1 MKTETMTIHQALIE
15 LKTLD
20 KRISAKIDEQKWCA
34 ANRHSNSKIGGKSIE
49 EFKTSVREQW
59 QSLNDL
65 FARRAALRRAV
76 GRSNAETT
84 VDICG
89 VPYTV
94 SEAIEMRDRG
104 IAIKNLFMGVL
115 AKQNK
120 IETQRV
126 EQENLELTGKAD
138 DYITRMFG
146 TKDKA
151 NADDVKKLRDAYIE
165 ANTWEFIDP
174 LGLDKKI
181 EALKQEIEDF
191 NSAVDCAL
199 SVSNAVTTV
208 TIEY

>member
-20 KRISAKIDEQKWCA
+20 KRISAKIDGQKWCA
-34 ANRHSNSKIGGKSIE
+34 ANRHSNSKIDGKSIE
-49 EFKTSVREQW
+49 EFRTSVREQW

-76 GRSNAETT
+76 GRSNAETQVT
-84 VDICG
+84 ICG

-104 IAIKNLFMGVL
+104 INIKNLFLGVL
-115 AKQNK
+115 AKQK
-120 IETQRV
+120 KTEAGRV
-126 EQENLELTGKAD
+126 ENENQELTESAD
-138 DYITRMFG
+138 DYIMRMFG
-146 TKDKA
+146 AKDKL

-165 ANTWEFIDP
+165 ANTWEFVDP
-174 LGLDKKI
+174 LMIDKRI